1 MLATGERTLHLV
13 DVEGARSLA
22 SLDVPY
28 GAQVSY
34 DAERSLIWLAGSDDA
49 GATVVL
55 RVALEGDGF
64 ETEGTWRSAG
74 WLLTGRRTGG
84 GFHVVLT
91 EGFSGHVP
99 FEGGP
104 GPCDDVLHPAGPAA
118 PEATLIAT
126 LPSEGALER
135 SEEHTS
141 ELQSLMR
148 IT

>member
-34 DAERSLIWLAGSDDA
+34 DAERSLIWVAGSDDA

-55 RVALEGDGF
+55 RVALVGDGF
-64 ETEGTWRSAG
+64 ETEGTWRTAG

-99 FEGGP
+99 FE
-104 GPCDDVLHPAGPAA
+104 DRKS
-118 PEATLIAT
+118 TRLI
-126 LPSEGALER
+126 S
-135 SEEHTS
+135 SH
-141 ELQSLMR
+141 
-148 IT
+148 

>member
-1 MLATGERTLHLV
+1 MY
-13 DVEGARSLA
+13 VEGARALA

-34 DAERSLIWLAGSDDA
+34 DAERSLIWVAGSDDA

-55 RVALEGDGF
+55 RVALVGDGF

-74 WLLTGRRTGG
+74 WLLTGRRPGG
-84 GFHVVLT
+84 GFHVVLA

-104 GPCDDVLHPAGPAA
+104 VPCAEWLHPAGPAA
-118 PEATLIAT
+118 PQEQL
-126 LPSEGALER
+126 LPLPPPER
-135 SEEHTS
+135 DMTTP
-141 ELQSLMR
+141 QAQKD
-148 IT
+148 TA